1 MASKILLTLVSLPL
15 TFALISFT
23 FFHLKMVMNNTTT
36 LEGIIKRK
44 SLEGEDPVDDYDAG
58 F

>member
-1 MASKILLTLVSLPL
+1 
-15 TFALISFT
+15 
-23 FFHLKMVMNNTTT
+23 MNNTTT

-44 SLEGEDPVDDYDAG
+44 SIEGEDPVDDYDAG